1 MLTTLLTAVP
11 LAVTWML
18 VTSHVSIDGFFVGYV
33 LGLAI
38 LLLLGSNEARIN
50 WRKLPDQLVGL
61 VIYLLTL
68 FRDIWN
74 SSMDV
79 TRRVL
84 HPDLPMNPG
93 ILAVETGDSTESDAI
108 AAFSAHGITITPGE
122 LVVDFAEKQTMFV
135 HCLDVGASSQNAPV
149 GQEIRL
155 KRLRRV
161 LGRD

>member
-1 MLTTLLTAVP
+1 MLTNLVIAVP
-11 LAVTWML
+11 LAVTWVL
-18 VTSHVSIDGFFVGYV
+18 VVQRVSVDSFAVGYV

-38 LLLLGSNEARIN
+38 LLLLGSHSASVNV
-50 WRKLPDQLVGL
+50 RKLPDQIIGL

-79 TRRVL
+79 TKRVL
-84 HPDLPMNPG
+84 NPELPMNPG
-93 ILAVETGDSTESDAI
+93 ILAVETGDPNESDAV

-122 LVVDFAEKQTMFV
+122 LVVDFADKKVMFV
-135 HCLDVGASSQNAPV
+135 HCLDIGASSQSAPG

-155 KRLRRV
+155 KRLNRV
-161 LGRD
+161 LGR